1 MKRSG
6 AEHRRSNVEMKQV
19 LIINITRM
27 GDLVQMGAL
36 LSRLQEEWPGVAV
49 DLVVDRR
56 FAPIAGLLKGL
67 RDVITFDFHALI
79 DESRAAVK
87 DVTALYRDVA
97 VWAKPLLERR
107 YNRVINLTFNQ
118 PSALLAGYIGASDI
132 RGARSA
138 WDGGMV
144 VDNPWMAYF
153 CDFHQFRRLNRFNLV
168 DVYALGGS
176 GPGAFSPLQLSI
188 AEEARAWARQAL
200 DEAPDWIA
208 VQAGASDSMK
218 AWRPHLFGL
227 TLARLSQQ
235 WHGGIVFIGSTEEE
249 AAIAEVTQV
258 YKQAGGQNPVKNMA
272 GCTTVSQLAGL
283 LAECRALLTN
293 DTGPM
298 HVSVAAGT
306 PVIDLSVGH
315 VDFQE
320 TGPYGPG
327 HWVVQPDLECA
338 PCGFEQVCAH
348 HACKDR
354 ILPDFVGDLLLH
366 VLKNTPCASQ
376 ESGVRLYQSGVDE
389 DGLGTFQLQLGTEP
403 LATAWYARFW
413 RRYWYKSHTG
423 LCSNVPAPEEPPP
436 DATEVQ
442 ELIRRLRPLL
452 TAACRRADDIARLAA
467 RVSVNVSE
475 LKRLQREQRAEQ
487 DRLFLLGM
495 STAATA
501 PITAA
506 FFRQL
511 HNDNV
516 EGVGRLARHQADAYR
531 AWLTRVTEIEPLLVY
546 SIDEQ
551 STLQPDRRRNMVPAG
566 IEPRVA

>member
-1 MKRSG
+1 
-6 AEHRRSNVEMKQV
+6 MKQV
-19 LIINITRM
+19 LILNITRM

-56 FAPIAGLLKGL
+56 FAPITALLKGL
-67 RDVITFDFHALI
+67 RDVIAFDFHALI
-79 DESRAAVK
+79 DDSRAAVK
-87 DVTALYRDVA
+87 DVTALYQDVA
-97 VWAKPLLERR
+97 GWAKPLLERR
-107 YNRVINLTFNQ
+107 YDRVINLTFNQ
-118 PSALLAGYIGASDI
+118 PSALLAGFIGAPDI

-200 DEAPDWIA
+200 HEAPDWIA

-227 TLARLSQQ
+227 TLARLSKQ
-235 WHGGIVFIGSTEEE
+235 WHGGIAFIGSTEEE

-258 YKQAGGQNPVKNMA
+258 YKKAGGQNQVKNMA
-272 GCTTVSQLAGL
+272 GRTTVSQLAGL
-283 LAECRALLTN
+283 LAECRVLLTN

-338 PCGFEQVCAH
+338 PCGFEQICAH

-366 VLKNTPCASQ
+366 VLQNTPCASR

-389 DGLGTFQLQLGTEP
+389 DGLGTFRLRMGMEP

-413 RRYWYKSHTG
+413 RRYWYESHTG
-423 LCSNVPAPEEPPP
+423 LCSNVTAPEGPPP
-436 DATEVQ
+436 DATEAQ

-452 TAACRRADDIARLAA
+452 TNACRRADEIARFAV
-467 RVSVNVSE
+467 RVPVNVSE

-487 DRLFLLGM
+487 DRLFLLGI

-501 PITAA
+501 PVTAA
-506 FFRQL
+506 FVRQL

-516 EGVGRLARHQADAYR
+516 EGVGRLARHQTGAYR
-531 AWLTRVTEIEPLLVY
+531 AWLTRVIEIDRLLIR
-546 SIDEQ
+546 SINGH
-551 STLQPDRRRNMVPAG
+551 SSLQPDLRRNIVPAG
-566 IEPRVA
+566 VEPRVA

>member
-1 MKRSG
+1 MKTSG
-6 AEHRRSNVEMKQV
+6 AEHRRSNVQMKQV

-56 FAPIAGLLKGL
+56 FAPIAGMLKGL
-67 RDVITFDFHALI
+67 QDVIAFDFHTLI

-97 VWAKPLLERR
+97 AWAKPLLERR
-107 YNRVINLTFNQ
+107 YDRVINLTFNQ

-176 GPGAFSPLQLSI
+176 GPGAFSPLQLLI

-200 DEAPDWIA
+200 HEAPDWIA

-227 TLARLSQQ
+227 TLACLSKQ

-258 YKQAGGQNPVKNMA
+258 YKKAGGQNQVKNMA
-272 GCTTVSQLAGL
+272 GRTTVSQLAGL
-283 LAECRALLTN
+283 LAECRVLLTN

-338 PCGFEQVCAH
+338 PCGFEQICAH

-366 VLKNTPCASQ
+366 VLKNTPCASR
-376 ESGVRLYQSGVDE
+376 ESGMRLYQSGVDE
-389 DGLGTFQLQLGTEP
+389 DGLGTFRLQMGTEP

-413 RRYWYKSHTG
+413 RRYWYESHTG
-423 LCSNVPAPEEPPP
+423 ICSNVPAPEEPPP
-436 DATEVQ
+436 DGTEAQ

-452 TAACRRADDIARLAA
+452 TTASRRADDIARLAA
-467 RVSVNVSE
+467 RVPVNVSE

-495 STAATA
+495 SAAATA

-506 FFRQL
+506 FVRQL

-516 EGVGRLARHQADAYR
+516 EGVSRLARHQAGAYR
-531 AWLTRVTEIEPLLVY
+531 AWLTRVTEIERLLAR
-546 SIDEQ
+546 SIDEH
-551 STLQPDRRRNMVPAG
+551 SSLQPDRRRNMVSG
-566 IEPRVA
+566 GVEPRVA

>member
-1 MKRSG
+1 
-6 AEHRRSNVEMKQV
+6 MKQV
-19 LIINITRM
+19 VIINITRM

-56 FAPIAGLLKGL
+56 FAPITALLKGL
-67 RDVITFDFHALI
+67 RDVIAFDFHALI
-79 DESRAAVK
+79 DDSRAAVK
-87 DVTALYRDVA
+87 DVTALYQDVA
-97 VWAKPLLERR
+97 GWAKPLVERR
-107 YNRVINLTFNQ
+107 YDRVINLTFNQ
-118 PSALLAGYIGASDI
+118 PSALLAGYIGASDT

-153 CDFHQFRRLNRFNLV
+153 SDFHQFRRLNRFNLV
-168 DVYALGGS
+168 DIYALGGS

-188 AEEARAWARQAL
+188 AEEARAWARRAL
-200 DEAPDWIA
+200 EGASDWIA

-218 AWRPHLFGL
+218 AWHPHLFGL
-227 TLARLSQQ
+227 TLARLSKQ

-249 AAIAEVTQV
+249 AVIAEVTQV
-258 YKQAGGQNPVKNMA
+258 YKKAGGQNSVKNMA
-272 GCTTVSQLAGL
+272 GRTTVSQLAGL
-283 LAECRALLTN
+283 LAECRVLLTN

-366 VLKNTPCASQ
+366 VLQDTPCVSR
-376 ESGVRLYQSGVDE
+376 ESGVRLYQSGMDE
-389 DGLGTFQLQLGTEP
+389 DGLGTFRLQLGREP
-403 LATAWYARFW
+403 LAAAWYARFW
-413 RRYWYKSHTG
+413 RRYWFESHTG
-423 LCSNVPAPEEPPP
+423 LCSHVPAPEEPPP
-436 DATEVQ
+436 DATEAQ
-442 ELIRRLRPLL
+442 EIIGRLRPLL
-452 TAACRRADDIARLAA
+452 TTACRRANEIARLAA
-467 RVSVNVSE
+467 RVPVHVSE

-487 DRLFLLGM
+487 DRLFLFGM
-495 STAATA
+495 SAAATA
-501 PITAA
+501 PVTAA

-516 EGVGRLARHQADAYR
+516 EGVGRLARHKADAYR
-531 AWLTRVTEIEPLLVY
+531 AWLARVIEIERLLIR
-546 SIDEQ
+546 SIHGH
-551 STLQPDRRRNMVPAG
+551 SSFQPDLRRNIVSVG
-566 IEPRVA
+566 VEPRVA